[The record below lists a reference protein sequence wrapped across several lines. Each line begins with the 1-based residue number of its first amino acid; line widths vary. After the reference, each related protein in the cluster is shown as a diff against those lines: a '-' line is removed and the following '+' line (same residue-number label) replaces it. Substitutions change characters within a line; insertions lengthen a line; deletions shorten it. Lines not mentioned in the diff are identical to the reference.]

1 MTRLGPHSHEAE
13 WMTLDEAA
21 ETSGA
26 APSTIYAAMRRGDLP
41 GLRTAAGEWRVDRAA
56 VAAWPGPA
64 RGGRPEVGPAF
75 SLRFPP
81 ELLAAVDAQAAEEGT
96 SRAVLIRRLV
106 ARGLGLTA

>member
-1 MTRLGPHSHEAE
+1 MTSLGLHSRAAE
-13 WMTLDEAA
+13 WMTLAEAA
-21 ETSGA
+21 EVAGA
-26 APSTIYAAMRRGDLP
+26 APSTVYAAMRRGELL
-41 GLRTAAGEWRVDRAA
+41 GLRTAAGEWRVGRAA

-81 ELLAAVDAQAAEEGT
+81 ELLAAVDAQAADEGT

-106 ARGLGLTA
+106 ARGLGLTG